1 MAVEIS
7 TIFDGAGVNVTTI
20 VGALPVVIGGI
31 AKAPGWFSDFNEKA
45 HKAKSAKMTWL
56 HDALKESKHIHSP
69 GLFREIVA
77 QLAYG
82 YAYSSDEVE
91 FATARRNPT
100 GILRDI
106 RYGKA
111 FAVMSQDRKGFRPKK
126 EPLLLRWVSLSRRQA
141 ITDWLLVVFIIGLIS
156 CLILSWFA
164 PIGGLMLSV
173 EFAFGVWSMATAS
186 RATSCAVRLCAL
198 TEDHLCAPF
207 ESPPPCD
214 VTATVESLAETA
226 FNGHASQLKVVDERK
241 SPGLAV
247 IGAESTAASIPS
259 GH

>member
-7 TIFDGAGVNVTTI
+7 TIFNGAGVNFATV

-31 AKAPGWFSDFNEKA
+31 AKVPGWLSDFNEKA

-56 HDALKESKHIHSP
+56 HDALKESTHIHSP
-69 GLFREIVA
+69 ALFREIVA

-111 FAVMSQDRKGFRPKK
+111 FAVMSQDRNGFRPKK
-126 EPLLLRWVSLSRRQA
+126 EPLLLRWMSLSRRQT
-141 ITDWLLVVFIIGLIS
+141 ITDWLLVVFIIALIS

-173 EFAFGVWSMATAS
+173 EFAFGVWSMATAA
-186 RATSCAVRLCAL
+186 RATSCAIRLCAL
-198 TEDHLCAPF
+198 TDDHLCAPC
-207 ESPPPCD
+207 EATLQRD
-214 VTATVESLAETA
+214 VTPALETLSGSA

-241 SPGLAV
+241 SPGL
-247 IGAESTAASIPS
+247 P
-259 GH
+259 